1 MTVHSVTPD
10 LNADLR
16 AQLDR
21 AGYYPD
27 LVMDVLADALAD
39 ETVQAHLVHVETTF
53 AATEVRRHLTVL
65 VLTGSRLVSVHVDD
79 QPADADHP
87 VASAAA
93 MTETIPVSAVRTV
106 AVTQIVES
114 PEKHRPGAGPNE
126 MTLSIGWGA
135 VNRIDLEPAV
145 CPDPACEADHGLTGT
160 MTADDMMIR
169 VSAQA
174 EGEHAVRSA
183 LAFARALSAATSRVD
198 R

>member
-1 MTVHSVTPD
+1 MPSVTPD

-16 AQLDR
+16 TQLER

-27 LVMDVLADALAD
+27 LVMDVLAGALAD
-39 ETVQAHLVHVETTF
+39 ETVDAHLVHVETTF

-65 VLTGSRLVSVHVDD
+65 VLTQSRLISVHVDD
-79 QPADADHP
+79 QPADDDHP

-93 MTETIPVSAVRTV
+93 MSETLPVSAIRTV
-106 AVTQIVES
+106 AVTQIVEA
-114 PEKHRPGAGPNE
+114 PEEHRSGSIPIE

-135 VNRIDLEPAV
+135 VSRIDLEPAI
-145 CPDPACEADHGLTGT
+145 CPDPACEADHGLTGS
-160 MTADDMMIR
+160 MTADDMTIR

-174 EGEHAVRSA
+174 EGNDAVGNA
-183 LAFARALSAATSRVD
+183 LAFARTLSAATSRVN

>member
-1 MTVHSVTPD
+1 MHSVTPD
-10 LNADLR
+10 LNSDLR

-27 LVMDVLADALAD
+27 LVMDVLAGALAD
-39 ETVQAHLVHVETTF
+39 ESVAAHLVHVETTF

-65 VLTGSRLVSVHVDD
+65 ALTQSRLISVHVDD
-79 QPADADHP
+79 QPADAEHP

-93 MTETIPVSAVRTV
+93 MSETLPVSAIRTV
-106 AVTQIVES
+106 AVTQIVEA
-114 PEKHRPGAGPNE
+114 PEKHRPGAIPIE

-135 VNRIDLEPAV
+135 VSRIDLEPAI
-145 CPDPACEADHGLTGT
+145 CPDPACEADHGLTGS
-160 MTADDMMIR
+160 MTADDMTLR

-174 EGEHAVRSA
+174 EGDDAVSNA
-183 LAFARALSAATSRVD
+183 LTFAKALSAATSRIS